1 MNNLKIIW
9 SVRSECGPNRER
21 NEDSIFPQKSGS
33 KDLPFKAAICDGLG
47 GHVKGE
53 VASKIATDSMDT
65 EENDVFKII
74 NNANNEIAKYQKDN
88 SNSNGMGTTM
98 TALIIDA
105 NGLMQV
111 GHVGDSRCYVLSN
124 RIMVKLTEDQN
135 VPGYQNVLEQAL
147 GTKDKLDIQKVDF
160 QLSEGDVVFL
170 CTDGLYNEFGEEY
183 LKKKLQEGVGADTLV
198 GEALLQKPKDNVSAI
213 VINMVSKWKLVK

>member
-9 SVRSECGPNRER
+9 SVRTECGPNRER
-21 NEDSIFPQKSGS
+21 NEDAVFPRKSGR

-47 GHVKGE
+47 GHVKGD
-53 VASKIATDSMDT
+53 VASKIATDLMNT
-65 EENDVFKII
+65 EEIDVPKII
-74 NNANNEIAKYQKDN
+74 NKANIEITNYQKNN
-88 SNSNGMGTTM
+88 SDSNGMGTTM
-98 TALIIDA
+98 TALYIDN

-147 GTKDKLDIQKVDF
+147 GTKDKLNIQKVDF
-160 QLSEGDVVFL
+160 QLNEGDVVFL

-183 LKKKLQEGVGADTLV
+183 LKKKLQEGVSADTLV

-213 VINMVSKWKLVK
+213 VINVMSK

>member
-9 SVRSECGPNRER
+9 TVRSECGPNREK
-21 NEDSIFPQKSGS
+21 NEDSVFPRKSGS
-33 KDLPFKAAICDGLG
+33 KDLPFKAAMCDGLG
-47 GHVKGE
+47 GHAKGE
-53 VASKIATDSMDT
+53 VASKIATNSMDT

-74 NNANNEIAKYQKDN
+74 NNANVSITNYQKDN
-88 SNSNGMGTTM
+88 SNAVGMGTTM
-98 TALIIDA
+98 TAVIIDD

-160 QLSEGDVVFL
+160 QLNEGDVVFL

-183 LKKKLQEGVGADTLV
+183 LKKKLQEGIGADSLV

-213 VINMVSKWKLVK
+213 VINVMSK

>member
-9 SVRSECGPNRER
+9 SVRTECGPNRER
-21 NEDSIFPQKSGS
+21 NEDSVFPEKSGS
-33 KDLPFKAAICDGLG
+33 KDLPFKAAMCDGLG

-53 VASKIATDSMDT
+53 IASKIATDSMDT
-65 EENDVFKII
+65 EENDISKII
-74 NNANNEIAKYQKDN
+74 NNANVSIANYQKNNLD
-88 SNSNGMGTTM
+88 SNGMGTTM

-105 NGLMQV
+105 NGFMQI

-147 GTKDKLDIQKVDF
+147 GTKDKLHIQKVDF
-160 QLSEGDVVFL
+160 QLNEGDVIFL

-183 LKKKLQEGVGADTLV
+183 LKKKLQEGVSADTLV
-198 GEALLQKPKDNVSAI
+198 GEALLQKPKDNLSAI
-213 VINMVSKWKLVK
+213 VINVVSK